1 MLPPHR
7 RQDTV
12 DIPRGRAVYHC
23 RRSAVFS
30 KAAERWA
37 PTDPRATSPITERAL
52 TELSFKDEAA
62 TAYDQAVAHVS
73 AHFLPFLLRAAR
85 LEPSQR
91 VLDVAT
97 GTGIAAQAA
106 IAVVGAGGHVTATD
120 SSQAMVLRARRRL
133 AGSPNAS
140 VVVGDGQSLSFADG
154 SFDAVVCSFGLM
166 FFPDPARGLS
176 EFHRVLRPSGRV
188 AVSVLTTPERSYNG
202 RINVV
207 IARRVPSL
215 VDATAR
221 TFSIGDEPRLRFLF
235 DRAGFR
241 DVETITEAHPFVF
254 PSFDAYF
261 EPFERGGGSSGQA
274 YLALPE
280 AERRAVREE
289 IRRSLGDNGGSI
301 GIDVEFRFAS
311 GRR

>member
-1 MLPPHR
+1 M
-7 RQDTV
+7 
-12 DIPRGRAVYHC
+12 
-23 RRSAVFS
+23 S
-30 KAAERWA
+30 
-37 PTDPRATSPITERAL
+37 
-52 TELSFKDEAA
+52 ELSFKDEAA

-85 LEPSQR
+85 LQPGQR

-97 GTGIAAQAA
+97 GTGIAAKAA
-106 IAVVGAGGHVTATD
+106 LAVVGPGGHVTAAD
-120 SSQAMVLRARRRL
+120 NSQAMVDRARKRL
-133 AGSPNAS
+133 GGSPNAS
-140 VVVGDGQSLSFADG
+140 VRVDDGQSLSFDDG
-154 SFDAVVCSFGLM
+154 SFDAVLCSFGLM

-176 EFHRVLRPSGRV
+176 EFYRVLRPGGRA

-215 VDATAR
+215 AEATAR
-221 TFSIGDEPRLRFLF
+221 TFSIGDEARLRSLL
-235 DRAGFR
+235 DRAGFQ
-241 DVETITEAHPFVF
+241 DVETTTEAHVFVF

-274 YLALPE
+274 YVALPE
-280 AERRAVREE
+280 VERQAVREE
-289 IRRSLGDNGGSI
+289 VRHNLGDTGGSI